1 MTRHTMPLIL
11 LAAGASRRMG
21 GRDKLLEEVDG
32 KPLLRL
38 QAERARAF
46 TDGPVIVALPPKPH
60 ARYAVLDGL
69 DVIPLPVP
77 EAAEGMNASLRT
89 AFAALPKGTVEMLLM
104 PENKDKLTAV
114 LTYHVVPGK
123 VMSGDLTNGM
133 MAGTVEGS
141 DVKIMTEGG
150 VTVDGATVVA
160 ADVEASNGVIHV
172 IDRVL
177 LPKQ

>member
-1 MTRHTMPLIL
+1 MFRRTFMT
-11 LAAGASRRMG
+11 LAATAIMTAPAFAGGHSKDIVDTAVGAGSFTTLVAAVG
-21 GRDKLLEEVDG
+21 AAGLVDTLKG
-32 KPLLRL
+32 EGP
-38 QAERARAF
+38 F
-46 TDGPVIVALPPKPH
+46 TVFAPTD
-60 ARYAVLDGL
+60 D
-69 DVIPLPVP
+69 
-77 EAAEGMNASLRT
+77 

-172 IDRVL
+172 IDAVI
-177 LPKQ
+177 LPPSMK